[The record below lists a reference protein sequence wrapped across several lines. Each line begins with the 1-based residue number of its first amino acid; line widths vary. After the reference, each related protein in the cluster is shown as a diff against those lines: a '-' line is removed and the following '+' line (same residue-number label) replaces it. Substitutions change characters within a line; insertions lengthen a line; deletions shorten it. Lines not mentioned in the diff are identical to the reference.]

1 MPFSLLESRGASGA
15 GPAKLPLRLD
25 EGILAAPMERR
36 TVLRTMVLGFAL
48 MVTLVIGAAYF
59 GYQQSNSIQELS
71 RTLVREHLVDTDR
84 GQALE
89 ARIQAESRQLLDEL
103 GWLLGACLVLAIGG
117 AGVTVW
123 VTNRSFRRLEHQ
135 TEELNKVSWHLVDSH
150 EKISRRFSHEM
161 HDELGQAL
169 TGLKSMLKRTTTPHR
184 EEMVSVLNEV
194 MRDMRELSQIL
205 RPVILD
211 DFGLD
216 AGLRWLCERYS
227 QRTGIDVEYASNYNG
242 RLAGPTETHLF
253 RVAQE
258 ALTNIARHSKATQA
272 SMALEVQ
279 AETITLTIED
289 NGTGI
294 QEEMVAERPSL
305 GMVGMRARIRQLR
318 GTLDLENKE
327 SEGLRILA
335 RVPRTAAPA

>member
-1 MPFSLLESRGASGA
+1 MPLSVAEDRGLPRAE
-15 GPAKLPLRLD
+15 PAKLPVRLS

-48 MVTLVIGAAYF
+48 MVTLVTGAAYF
-59 GYQQSNSIQELS
+59 GYQQSSSIQTLS

-184 EEMVSVLNEV
+184 EEMIGVLNEV

-227 QRTGIDVEYASNYNG
+227 QRTGIDVEYVSNYSG

-258 ALTNIARHSKATQA
+258 ALTNIARHSQATQA
-272 SMALEVQ
+272 WMTLEVRP
-279 AETITLTIED
+279 EGITLTIED

-294 QEEMVAERPSL
+294 RAEAAAERPSL
-305 GMVGMRARIRQLR
+305 GMVGMRARIRQLH
-318 GTLDLENKE
+318 GTLHVENKE

-335 RVPRTAAPA
+335 RVPRAAAQA